1 MKKYLNTIIIIILL
15 IALSLI
21 VFNYLD
27 NDLIKIEN
35 KVEVF
40 KEKSLSGITEILN
53 PTFKNKGI
61 NTNPYEISAEKGIQ
75 IKNDIE
81 LYKVFGKFTDD
92 EDRLIYINANK
103 GIYSQENQVIEL
115 IGNVLIY
122 DNLGSKTTTTKAI
135 MDIENKKI
143 NLLDE
148 VVSISNTSIIKSD
161 SSILD
166 DKNKI
171 VIYTGNV
178 KVKIENKWR

>member
-1 MKKYLNTIIIIILL
+1 MKKYLNTIIIIILF
-15 IALSLI
+15 IALSII
-21 VFNYLD
+21 VFYYF
-27 NDLIKIEN
+27 NDDLRKIEN

-40 KEKSLSGITEILN
+40 KGKSLSGITEILN

-81 LYKVFGKFTDD
+81 LHKVVGKFTDD
-92 EDRLIYINANK
+92 KDRLIYINANK
-103 GIYSQENQVIEL
+103 GIYSQKNQIIEL
-115 IGNVLIY
+115 IGNVVIF
-122 DNLGSKTTTTKAI
+122 DNLGNKTTTSKAI
-135 MDIENKKI
+135 MNLENKKI
-143 NLLDE
+143 NLLEE
-148 VVSISNTSIIKSD
+148 VVSISNTSTIKSD

-178 KVKIENKWR
+178 KVKIENK